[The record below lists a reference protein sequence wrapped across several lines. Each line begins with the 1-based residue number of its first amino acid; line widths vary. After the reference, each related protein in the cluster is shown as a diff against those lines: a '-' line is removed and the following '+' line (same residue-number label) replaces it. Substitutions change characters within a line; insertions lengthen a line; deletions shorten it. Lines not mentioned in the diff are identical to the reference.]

1 MAQENKYSID
11 ILLKFAFAFG
21 LSLIVLHT
29 ILIYPRAI
37 LTEYPFLRKPI
48 QFICTKIPEICR
60 APHLIKL
67 TYYAIFTL
75 IPFGIEI
82 KRMPSTSKKKILI
95 FIGLIF
101 ILISDYWLHVSF
113 SFVSNLIHSTI
124 AIIFYV
130 LVLVALRRHFFYF
143 SKKDQFNE
151 KNEEFKQ
158 TKTLMTNPYSVN
170 IKMKNGWINVVNPF
184 RGCIVMGTPGSGKT
198 FSIIEEFIRQQ
209 MKKNFSFM
217 VYDFKFPSLTEQAY
231 SFYKHSK
238 SDQKFKIINLDQ
250 VEYSEFIN
258 PIDPDLITKTSDA
271 IEAAQTVLFNLN
283 KEWIEKMDFFAQS
296 AISYFAAC
304 IYFLKLY
311 KNGKF
316 CTLPHAISLA
326 SVQDEKVFK
335 VLTNE
340 KELDFF
346 LAPFKDA
353 LEKKAYEQLAGQTA
367 SARIPLSQIA
377 TKQLFW
383 VMGNNVYP
391 HLNVNLNINLKEEK
405 TILVLANDPKSQ
417 KTNSPALGLIVTQL
431 MKIINVQ
438 NRDPCTLV
446 IDELPTMYF
455 MGLDNLMATARS
467 NKVCALLGFQD
478 LEQLKRDY
486 GDKVAQTIFNIS
498 GNIFSGAVKSNTAK
512 ELQEIFGKTKQKLKN
527 VSMDTNVTS
536 VSINE
541 QFEYV
546 LPQSRIS
553 QLSQGEFCGILADN
567 FGEELNRK
575 VFRGKILINKE
586 RKNIKKKQLEKNKN
600 LPEDIE
606 SYLDLN
612 FKRIIE
618 EINIIVDNELGALKE
633 KEQAE
638 GAKTIKANSS
648 TA

>member
-1 MAQENKYSID
+1 MPQDNKYSID
-11 ILLKFAFAFG
+11 ILLKFAFTLG
-21 LSLIVLHT
+21 LVLIIFNT
-29 ILIYPRAI
+29 IITYPKFI
-37 LTEYPFLRKPI
+37 FNEFSFIRKPVL
-48 QFICTKIPEICR
+48 FVCEKIPIICV
-60 APHLIKL
+60 HSYLIKL
-67 TYYAIFTL
+67 IYYTIFTL
-75 IPFGIEI
+75 ISFGIEI
-82 KRMPSTSKKKILI
+82 KRIPSTTQKKVAML
-95 FIGLIF
+95 IGLIF
-101 ILISDYWLHVSF
+101 VVLTDYWLHVDF
-113 SFVSNLIHSTI
+113 SAVSHLIHSTI
-124 AIIFYV
+124 SLFLYLLF
-130 LVLVALRRHFFYF
+130 LVLIRRHFFYF

-151 KNEEFKQ
+151 KNEEFTQ
-158 TKTLMTNPYSVN
+158 TKDLMTNPYSVN
-170 IKMKNGWINVVNPF
+170 IKLKKGWINVINPF

-209 MKKNFSFM
+209 MKKNFSFLI
-217 VYDFKFPSLTEQAY
+217 YDFKFPSLSKETY
-231 SFYKHSK
+231 SFYKDSK
-238 SDQKFKIINLDQ
+238 SKQDFKIVNLDK
-250 VEYSEFIN
+250 VEYSEFVN
-258 PIDPDLITKTSDA
+258 PIDPSLILKTSDA

-311 KNGKF
+311 DNGKF

-326 SVQDEKVFK
+326 SVQDEKIFK
-335 VLTNE
+335 VLSNE

-346 LAPFKDA
+346 LTPFKDA
-353 LEKKAYEQLAGQTA
+353 LEKKAFEQLAGQTA

-383 VMGNNVYP
+383 VMGNNIYKD
-391 HLNVNLNINLKEEK
+391 LNVDLNINLKEKK
-405 TILVLANDPKSQ
+405 TILALANDPKSQ

-431 MKIINVQ
+431 MKIINVHD
-438 NRDPCTLV
+438 REPCTLV

-486 GDKVAQTIFNIS
+486 GDKVAQTIFNIA

-512 ELQEIFGKTKQKLKN
+512 ELQEIFGKSKQKIKN

-541 QFEYV
+541 QFEYI

-553 QLSQGEFCGILADN
+553 QLSQGEFCGLLADN
-567 FGEELNRK
+567 FGEELKRK
-575 VFRGKILINKE
+575 IFRGKIEINKQ
-586 RKNIKKKQLEKNKN
+586 RKNIKKVDLEKNKN
-600 LPEDIE
+600 LPENLE
-606 SYLDLN
+606 EYLDMN

-618 EINIIVDNELGALKE
+618 EVNIIIDNELGSLEENQKI
-633 KEQAE
+633 AE
-638 GAKTIKANSS
+638 LLNRDVN
-648 TA
+648 